1 MQKKFAVT
9 GKPATSGSSRE
20 LSEDGEN
27 EAETEI
33 TENTHPAEAKRARR

>member
-1 MQKKFAVT
+1 MQKKLVVT
-9 GKPATSGSSRE
+9 GKPTTSGSSRE

-33 TENTHPAEAKRARR
+33 TENMHPADAKRARR